1 MSKEGI
7 IYIKWEPRPKLPRK
21 KKRQF
26 IKYMGPKAYK
36 RYLLGEPDYLLTS
49 DYVSINGV
57 SYAPWNKKVWRKEQ
71 NKLSRY
77 AKNTPIQDIIQQQFL
92 NQTKDEH
99 KKIITDGNL

>member
-7 IYIKWEPRPKLPRK
+7 IFIKWEPRPKLPRK
-21 KKRQF
+21 KKKQF
-26 IKYMGPKAYK
+26 IKYMGPKVYK

-49 DYVSINGV
+49 DYVNINGV

-77 AKNTPIQDIIQQQFL
+77 AKKHINSRYYTKIL
-92 NQTKDEH
+92 NPNKDE
-99 KKIITDGNL
+99 

>member
-21 KKRQF
+21 KKKQF
-26 IKYMGPKAYK
+26 IKYVGPNAYK

-49 DYVSINGV
+49 DYVNINGV
-57 SYAPWNKKVWRKEQ
+57 SYAPWNKKVWRKER

-77 AKNTPIQDIIQQQFL
+77 SKKPINSRYYTTAIL
-92 NQTKDEH
+92 NQNKDEE
-99 KKIITDGNL
+99 NQNENF